1 MIENQKD
8 MARSIQEIKQEMKRE
23 FVANPVLREHY
34 GLNASK
40 SFDEQFSKVSL
51 EGLWLY
57 IIAFCVHTLE
67 CLFDLFRHDV
77 SEELYHRMA
86 HRVPWYRYMV
96 LRYRHGVPLMTDS
109 DKYDDTGLSPEDIA
123 AAETVKF
130 CAVEERGHRLY
141 IKVAKGEEGN
151 RTPIDAQELIGLQS
165 YVQEIKDAGVVF
177 ELINEQA
184 DRFHCDARIY
194 YNPMVLDPQTQPVE
208 NEIKRYV
215 SRLEFNGEYTHVGL
229 VDALQRIPGVV
240 IPHLTEV
247 RLQRGD
253 NPPVVCE
260 VRAVAWS
267 GYWVVGHEEDVR
279 VEYIPY
285 NTQYNERQSNI

>member
-1 MIENQKD
+1 
-8 MARSIQEIKQEMKRE
+8 MARTTQDILAELKQAYLSDEE
-23 FVANPVLREHY
+23 LRRAYHLSE
-34 GLNASK
+34 GIT
-40 SFDEQFSKVSL
+40 FDEHFPKSSVEARILYVAAYCTHLL
-51 EGLWLY
+51 ER
-57 IIAFCVHTLE
+57 I
-67 CLFDLFRHDV
+67 FDIFKSDV
-77 SEELYHRMA
+77 SAELDSRMPHRA
-86 HRVPWYRYMV
+86 KWYRYMV

-151 RTPIDAQELIGLQS
+151 RTPIAAQELIGLQS

-194 YNPMVLDPQTQPVE
+194 YNPMVLDPQVKPVE

-240 IPHLTEV
+240 IPHLIEV

-260 VRAVAWS
+260 VRAIAWS